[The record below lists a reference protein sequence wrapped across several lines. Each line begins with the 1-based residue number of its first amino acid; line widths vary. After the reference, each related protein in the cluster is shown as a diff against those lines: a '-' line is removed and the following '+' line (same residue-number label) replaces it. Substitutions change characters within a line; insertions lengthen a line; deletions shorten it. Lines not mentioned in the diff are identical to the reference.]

1 MELKPLKGRKTKYP
15 VISGQVEVEVIWV
28 PLSTK
33 PPSGPPHPFLPM
45 ISVPRVVISVFLYSA
60 NNLGHYVS
68 KGGAAVPLP
77 PGYLPSARVSWSQ
90 EGLEVSL
97 YFSLSYS

>member
-1 MELKPLKGRKTKYP
+1 MCFRVTSSDLKALKGRKTKYP
-15 VISGQVEVEVIWV
+15 VISGVVEVEVSWLPISTV
-28 PLSTK
+28 LPLTS
-33 PPSGPPHPFLPM
+33 
-45 ISVPRVVISVFLYSA
+45 PRAILTVFLYSA

-90 EGLEVSL
+90 EGIEVSL